1 VKEEEGD
8 PLGRRR
14 WACAVC
20 CCPPTLSVSREV
32 KEDDAM
38 IPDLQRTLDEL
49 QRKLDQLR
57 VYL

>member
-1 VKEEEGD
+1 
-8 PLGRRR
+8 
-14 WACAVC
+14 
-20 CCPPTLSVSREV
+20 V